1 MGCHCLLRHNVLVLE
16 NGPMLIKNLQRQ
28 LSQNSKSC
36 RAKYKSLHQSLWG
49 PSWSWS
55 GFCLHFPFALL
66 FFTPTALLLFLLHTK
81 VVSPSSC
88 SFCPCPGMLASP
100 DCHMT
105 YSCLLLRSFRS
116 QFRKALCAHGPPQPI
131 LTLFIFSTVFV
142 EVSLA
147 FAFIA
152 FLPYQTVRF
161 VRARTYL

>member
-1 MGCHCLLRHNVLVLE
+1 MGQCWLKTYKDSSPKIQSHVEPNINPYIRAFGVL
-16 NGPMLIKNLQRQ
+16 PI
-28 LSQNSKSC
+28 
-36 RAKYKSLHQSLWG
+36 
-49 PSWSWS
+49 WS

-116 QFRKALCAHGPPQPI
+116 QFRKALRAHGPPQPI
-131 LTLFIFSTVFV
+131 LTLFIFSTVFI